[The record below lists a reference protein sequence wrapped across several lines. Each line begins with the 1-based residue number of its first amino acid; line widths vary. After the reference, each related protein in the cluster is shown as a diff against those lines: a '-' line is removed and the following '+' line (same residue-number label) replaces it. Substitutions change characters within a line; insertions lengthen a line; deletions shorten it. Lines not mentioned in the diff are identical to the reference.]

1 MYRGIIQHKA
11 FLTDYLKKE
20 IKERNLTLPLSLGR
34 IYKVVPKDKNEE
46 KVTIT
51 KDLVRLMELLKNG
64 DGWARNQ
71 ARQMLIDGKYVQAA
85 PALRD
90 ALKTPGNP
98 TVRVHLLWA
107 MEGLGVLQLDDVLPL
122 LKGGEWPVRLQ
133 ALSVLPSIISKS
145 NYKQVV
151 PALNEMVQKSDT
163 LAAPYVAFLGHYFRG
178 YDTRF
183 TDKLLMDLVSKYP
196 TDKYIADA
204 VISSLKNREVVFYK
218 QLASRNT
225 DTGSIIYKRLRT
237 VTDDI
242 VKTRNNK
249 NIKQLEKQYPKGVAL
264 YQTNCQPC
272 HGPDGNGVR
281 ALGPPL
287 NNSNWVVGD
296 KSKLISIVLYGL
308 TGPVKVGDKL
318 YTVPEI
324 SGEMPAIGQNKE
336 VKDSDI
342 AQILS
347 FIRNSWNNKADI
359 IDSVDV
365 INIRNKFKGRQKA
378 FTMEELNKQ

>member
-1 MYRGIIQHKA
+1 
-11 FLTDYLKKE
+11 
-20 IKERNLTLPLSLGR
+20 
-34 IYKVVPKDKNEE
+34 
-46 KVTIT
+46 
-51 KDLVRLMELLKNG
+51 
-64 DGWARNQ
+64 
-71 ARQMLIDGKYVQAA
+71 
-85 PALRD
+85 
-90 ALKTPGNP
+90 
-98 TVRVHLLWA
+98 
-107 MEGLGVLQLDDVLPL
+107 
-122 LKGGEWPVRLQ
+122 
-133 ALSVLPSIISKS
+133 
-145 NYKQVV
+145 
-151 PALNEMVQKSDT
+151 MVQKSDT

-178 YDTRF
+178 YDTPLAH
-183 TDKLLMDLVSKYP
+183 KLLMDLVSKYP

-204 VISSLKNREVVFYK
+204 VISSLKNREAVFYK
-218 QLASRNT
+218 QLASRDT
-225 DTGSIIYKRLRT
+225 DTASIIYKRLRT

-272 HGPDGNGVR
+272 HGPGGNGVR